1 MSYSFVSLPR
11 SSVEADFEA
20 DAASSGA
27 AALFTASFSFVTART
42 TAAVLK
48 RSLLLDNRLVVELF
62 LSFLSFLLTLKLLVK
77 LPRLNDAEEKEEQR
91 RRDDDDDDKV
101 EEVEVDEEEKTLH
114 RDDEEE
120 EEEKDVGACFFATV
134 RTDDANVAAL
144 IFILCMWMCFLWCV
158 SLRARVRVRVL
169 TLCGGERFL
178 AEKKKSPKKKKEKIL
193 RGDPG
198 AKKRRERRRPK
209 ARARKKKKKAL

>member
-27 AALFTASFSFVTART
+27 AALFTTSFSFVTART

-114 RDDEEE
+114 LDEEEE

-158 SLRARVRVRVL
+158 SLRARVLRVVL
-169 TLCGGERFL
+169 TFCVVESALSRR
-178 AEKKKSPKKKKEKIL
+178 KKKETK
-193 RGDPG
+193 
-198 AKKRRERRRPK
+198 KKRKKIFSVRRGRKEEKRAKDAPK
-209 ARARKKKKKAL
+209 TRA

>member
-27 AALFTASFSFVTART
+27 AALFTTSFSFVTART

-48 RSLLLDNRLVVELF
+48 RLLLLDNRLVVELF

-114 RDDEEE
+114 LDEEEE

-144 IFILCMWMCFLWCV
+144 IFILWMDVFLWY
-158 SLRARVRVRVL
+158 LRARRWSRVFACVL
-169 TLCGGERFL
+169 TLCGGERAFSPQ
-178 AEKKKSPKKKKEKIL
+178 KKRQKKKKEKFSVR
-193 RGDPG
+193 RGRKEEKR
-198 AKKRRERRRPK
+198 AKDAPK
-209 ARARKKKKKAL
+209 TRA

>member
-1 MSYSFVSLPR
+1 M
-11 SSVEADFEA
+11 
-20 DAASSGA
+20 
-27 AALFTASFSFVTART
+27 TART

-114 RDDEEE
+114 LDDEEE
-120 EEEKDVGACFFATV
+120 GEEKDVGACFFATV

-144 IFILCMWMCFLWCV
+144 IFILWMDVFLWY
-158 SLRARVRVRVL
+158 LRARRWSRVFACVL
-169 TLCGGERFL
+169 TLCGGERAF
-178 AEKKKSPKKKKEKIL
+178 SPQ
-193 RGDPG
+193 
-198 AKKRRERRRPK
+198 KKRKKNFFGATQTQRREESGEGQERV
-209 ARARKKKKKAL
+209 

>member
-27 AALFTASFSFVTART
+27 AALFTTSFSFVTART

-48 RSLLLDNRLVVELF
+48 RLLLLDNRLVVELF

-91 RRDDDDDDKV
+91 RRDDDKV

-114 RDDEEE
+114 LDDEEE

-144 IFILCMWMCFLWCV
+144 IFILCIVDVFFVVCLRACV
-158 SLRARVRVRVL
+158 SRMCLL
-169 TLCGGERFL
+169 LCGGEEKR
-178 AEKKKSPKKKKEKIL
+178 AET
-193 RGDPG
+193 
-198 AKKRRERRRPK
+198 AKTRV
-209 ARARKKKKKAL
+209 

>member
-11 SSVEADFEA
+11 SSVEADFKA

-48 RSLLLDNRLVVELF
+48 RLLLLDNRLVVKESF
-62 LSFLSFLLTLKLLVK
+62 LSFLSFSLTLKLLVK

-91 RRDDDDDDKV
+91 RRDDEVDEVD
-101 EEVEVDEEEKTLH
+101 EVEVDEEEKTLH
-114 RDDEEE
+114 LDDEEEE
-120 EEEKDVGACFFATV
+120 EEEKDVGACFFAAV

-144 IFILCMWMCFLWCV
+144 IVFIFALMCFCGCLSGRV
-158 SLRARVRVRVL
+158 ARRVL
-169 TLCGGERFL
+169 LCCVVENEPAFI
-178 AEKKKSPKKKKEKIL
+178 AKNKKKIL
-193 RGDPG
+193 LTG
-198 AKKRRERRRPK
+198 
-209 ARARKKKKKAL
+209 

>member
-27 AALFTASFSFVTART
+27 AALFTTSFSFVTART

-158 SLRARVRVRVL
+158 SLRARVLRVVL
-169 TLCGGERFL
+169 TFCVVE
-178 AEKKKSPKKKKEKIL
+178 
-193 RGDPG
+193 
-198 AKKRRERRRPK
+198 KRRERRRPRRGCEK
-209 ARARKKKKKAL
+209 EKRKKRSAA